1 MARGNRNKS
10 KSENGDKGKGNW
22 KVSPKNLLGEGNHL
36 KLNGISVCYHKIVIS
51 V

>member
-1 MARGNRNKS
+1 MAKGNRNKS

-36 KLNGISVCYHKIVIS
+36 KINGTLKVKGRNTKD
-51 V
+51 